1 MNRYKFTSKT
11 LLILGLLLAALITTI
26 VFTSHRD
33 IQSPVLNVKVSKT
46 TKINTG
52 DLQAGDI
59 IFWKLNNEE
68 NRAGHVAVVRTA
80 SDIPQDIRI
89 VHSTDHPD
97 YNAFVETYLK
107 PTEKIQK
114 QNRIYYVLR
123 ILDTTLKNNFLKIL
137 NEWVELHIPFNP
149 TSEALMNKWD
159 DSLVA
164 YPAATKLQVQNQL
177 FWAKE
182 ATLDSIPVDGYMC
195 SEVIIIALQK
205 AFLMVHDDI
214 AKLPASL
221 QLDPILCPPSTLMLA
236 LSQDQHNFA
245 VLGELIVPNFTLDEV
260 GGLHAHNQVVIE
272 KFREQF
278 ISGHSNEKF
287 DEEFIGDKQ
296 KVKQELLRMGDLDQN
311 VRTQVWEKVTEF
323 CQKEG
328 LDCTKDYA
336 QVYALTDEVDKA
348 NLQTLKLFM
357 QKYPWF
363 KISDFGKEGAEAAWL
378 IVQHSADADLE
389 ARILFVMDNMLDSG
403 EVNRQQYALLY
414 DRTTLSYRDFGI
426 KQRYGSQFTMSDDHK
441 TLIFVPC
448 EGSAKQIDQR
458 RKEFGMIPLKENAKT
473 LAAMQHVTNIVGL
486 PE

>member
-11 LLILGLLLAALITTI
+11 LLILGLLLAALMITI
-26 VFTSHRD
+26 VSTSHRD
-33 IQSPVLNVKVSKT
+33 IQSSVLNMKASET
-46 TKINTG
+46 TRINTSE
-52 DLQAGDI
+52 LQVGDI
-59 IFWKLNNEE
+59 IFWKLSNEE

-80 SDIPQDIRI
+80 SDIPPDIRI

-177 FWAKE
+177 FWAKD
-182 ATLDSIPVDGYMC
+182 ATLDSIPTDGYMC
-195 SEVIIIALQK
+195 SEVIIVALQK
-205 AFLMVHDDI
+205 AFLMVHGDI
-214 AKLPASL
+214 SKLPSSL

-236 LSQDQHNFA
+236 LSQDQQNFEA
-245 VLGELIVPNFTLDEV
+245 LGELIVPNFTSDES
-260 GGLHAHNQVVIE
+260 GSLHAHNKAVIE
-272 KFREQF
+272 EFREKF
-278 ISGHSNEKF
+278 ISGYADEKF

-296 KVKQELLRMGDLDQN
+296 KVKQELLRMGDLDQK
-311 VRTQVWEKVTEF
+311 VRIQVWEKIAEF
-323 CQKEG
+323 CQKEK

-357 QKYPWF
+357 RKYPWF

-389 ARILFVMDNMLDSG
+389 ARILFVMGNMLDSG
-403 EVNRQQYALLY
+403 DVDRQQYALLY
-414 DRTTLSYRDFGI
+414 DRATLTYRDFGI
-426 KQRYGSQFTMSDDHK
+426 KQRYGSQFTISEDHQS
-441 TLIFVPC
+441 LIFVPC

-458 RKEFGMIPLKENAKT
+458 RKAFGLLSLRENAKT
-473 LAAMQHVTNIVGL
+473 LAATHHITQIVGL